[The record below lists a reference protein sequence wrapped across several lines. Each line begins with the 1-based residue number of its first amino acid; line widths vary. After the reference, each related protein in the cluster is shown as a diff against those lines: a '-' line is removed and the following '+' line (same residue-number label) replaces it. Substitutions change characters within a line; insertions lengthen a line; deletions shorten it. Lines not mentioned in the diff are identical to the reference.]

1 MPVSEV
7 IDLTS
12 LSDSDAENPKSQADD
27 NDAGPTSAE
36 GSEDSEIEITLN
48 AETRA
53 QLQKAIATISE
64 ARLRRL
70 LTQLVETDITIEATL
85 SRELL
90 TLARRSQSV
99 VPRWET
105 CANCNEEYDINLS
118 QRSSSCVFHPGE
130 LSGVTSWNDVFNFV
144 SMERR
149 FGGV

>member
-1 MPVSEV
+1 MPGREV

-12 LSDSDAENPKSQADD
+12 LSDSDEENPKTQGDDSD
-27 NDAGPTSAE
+27 NDDSERASE
-36 GSEDSEIEITLN
+36 GTEDSEIEITLN

-70 LTQLVETDITIEATL
+70 LTQLVETDTTIEATL

-90 TLARRSQSV
+90 TLGRRSQNV

-105 CANCNEEYDINLS
+105 CANCNEEYDINVS
-118 QRSSSCVFHPGE
+118 QLTPSCVFHLGE
-130 LSGVTSWNDVFNFV
+130 LSGLTPWNDVFNFV
-144 SMERR
+144 SMER
-149 FGGV
+149 

>member
-53 QLQKAIATISE
+53 QLQKAI
-64 ARLRRL
+64 
-70 LTQLVETDITIEATL
+70 DIRSA
-85 SRELL
+85 
-90 TLARRSQSV
+90 LA
-99 VPRWET
+99 P
-105 CANCNEEYDINLS
+105 AINPT
-118 QRSSSCVFHPGE
+118 RG
-130 LSGVTSWNDVFNFV
+130 D
-144 SMERR
+144 
-149 FGGV
+149 